1 MPMLAVWGHSVGLRI
16 PKAVLE
22 SAQLSAGDECLCRTL
37 DNGAILVTPIRTRPG
52 AAVSGVG
59 KVTCTPAKEEPEKW

>member
-1 MPMLAVWGHSVGLRI
+1 MPMLCNWGHSVGLRI

-22 SAQLSAGDECLCRTL
+22 SAQIKVGDECVCRTL
-37 DNGAILVTPIRTRPG
+37 DDGAILVTPIKKRPG

-59 KVTCTPAKEEPEKW
+59 KAAGSYAKEIADKW

>member
-1 MPMLAVWGHSVGLRI
+1 MKLARWGNSTGIRL

-52 AAVSGVG
+52 AAVSGSD
-59 KVTCTPAKEEPEKW
+59 KVARSPTKEVPEKW

>member
-1 MPMLAVWGHSVGLRI
+1 MKLARWGNSTGIRL

-52 AAVSGVG
+52 AAVSGSD
-59 KVTCTPAKEEPEKW
+59 KVARSPAKEVPEKW

>member
-1 MPMLAVWGHSVGLRI
+1 MPMLCNWGHSVGLRI

-22 SAQLSAGDECLCRTL
+22 SAQLGPGDECLCRTL

-52 AAVSGVG
+52 GAVSSSD
-59 KVTCTPAKEEPEKW
+59 KVARSPAKKGPEKW

>member
-1 MPMLAVWGHSVGLRI
+1 MPLLSVWGHSVGLRI

-22 SAQLSAGDECLCRTL
+22 SAHLAAGDECLCRTL

-52 AAVSGVG
+52 AAVSGG
-59 KVTCTPAKEEPEKW
+59 DKAACSPAKKVPEKW

>member
-52 AAVSGVG
+52 ATVSGSD
-59 KVTCTPAKEEPEKW
+59 KAAWSPAKKVPEKW

>member
-1 MPMLAVWGHSVGLRI
+1 MPMLCNWGHSVGLRI

-22 SAQLSAGDECLCRTL
+22 SAQLKAGDACRCRTL

-59 KVTCTPAKEEPEKW
+59 KTAGSPAKDTVDKW